1 MTANVIAS
9 AAVTVPSVEQRERRF
24 FLAMALL
31 LIATTILGFGYFQ
44 YAGISSWGAPWWVHV
59 HAVGSMGWLG
69 FFALQNALVV
79 RGSIALH
86 RKLGMFGAGYAGL
99 LVVVDLTLSLFIVAS
114 GRSDGMFAPADLL
127 ALNMM
132 NVLTFATLFLAAFRL
147 RHRMDWHKRLML
159 SATVVLSGPAFGR
172 ILVMLG
178 LRTTLTFTLAILSYV
193 VIAMLFD
200 LASRNHVHAAYF
212 WACSAVVLMG
222 LAIQFLPHFGPFASL
237 AQAVAG

>member
-1 MTANVIAS
+1 MTANVIAG
-9 AAVTVPSVEQRERRF
+9 AATPAPSIEQRERRF
-24 FLAMALL
+24 FLGIALL
-31 LIATTILGFGYFQ
+31 LIVTALLGFGYFQ

-79 RGSIALH
+79 RGSVALH

-99 LVVVDLTLSLFIVAS
+99 LVVVDLSLSLFIVAS

-127 ALNMM
+127 ALNTM
-132 NVLTFATLFLAAFRL
+132 NVLTFAVLFLIAFRL

-159 SATVVLSGPAFGR
+159 GATIVLSGPALGR
-172 ILVMLG
+172 ILVMLDM
-178 LRTTLTFTLAILSYV
+178 RTTLTFTLAILSYV
-193 VIAMLFD
+193 VLAMLFD
-200 LASRNHVHAAYF
+200 LAVRKRVHPAYF

-222 LAIQFLPHFGPFASL
+222 LGIQFLPGFGPFTSL
-237 AQAVAG
+237 AKAIAG